1 MTMGILS
8 RIRRWWRKEPVM
20 ISNPYLR
27 PEEVTLA
34 GAGVV
39 TNPARPT
46 ATSDMLRKGYGG
58 GPRNNAAKMT
68 NPERMAANEEWRKHE
83 RERADRLRREREED
97 EARKRQADDSGLL
110 AAVVTAA
117 MIESSRV
124 DQPPYGGTVYGGGG
138 GGDSGGAGASAS
150 YDSPSSSDS
159 SSSSSGS
166 DW

>member
-1 MTMGILS
+1 MSIFS
-8 RIRRWWRKEPVM
+8 RIRRWWRGEPET

-46 ATSDMLRKGYGG
+46 AMSDVFGKGYGG

-110 AAVVTAA
+110 IAVTTAA

-124 DQPPYGGTVYGGGG
+124 DQPPYGGTVYSGG

-159 SSSSSGS
+159 SSSSGGS